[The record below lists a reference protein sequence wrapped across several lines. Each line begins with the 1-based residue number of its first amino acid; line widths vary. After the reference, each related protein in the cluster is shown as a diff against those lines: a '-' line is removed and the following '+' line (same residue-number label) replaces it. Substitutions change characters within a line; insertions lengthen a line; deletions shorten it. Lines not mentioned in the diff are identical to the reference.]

1 MRRAFDA
8 HSGVAYAD
16 LDGARRSGTGDRR
29 RGRLLDLLRRCLH
42 GHGQQIHRIVFAS
55 TQCSTSFEHPVRIHP
70 MLHRQTR
77 HRYIRLAG
85 QLGQMP
91 SKFDRVIRDAFA

>member
-1 MRRAFDA
+1 
-8 HSGVAYAD
+8 
-16 LDGARRSGTGDRR
+16 
-29 RGRLLDLLRRCLH
+29 
-42 GHGQQIHRIVFAS
+42 
-55 TQCSTSFEHPVRIHP
+55 

-91 SKFDRVIRDAFA
+91 SKFERVIRDAFA